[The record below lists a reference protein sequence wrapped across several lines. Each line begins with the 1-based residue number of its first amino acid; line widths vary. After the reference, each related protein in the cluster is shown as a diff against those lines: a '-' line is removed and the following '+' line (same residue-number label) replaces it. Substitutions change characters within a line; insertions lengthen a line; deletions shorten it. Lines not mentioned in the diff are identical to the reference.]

1 MLQWT
6 TAGRGAR
13 FALIVHHTDGVR
25 EWAYDRAS
33 QVGTLNQ
40 ALDEATAK
48 GWTIVSMK
56 DDWKIIFPLH

>member
-1 MLQWT
+1 M
-6 TAGRGAR
+6 
-13 FALIVHHTDGVR
+13 
-25 EWAYDRAS
+25 AYDRAS

-40 ALDEATAK
+40 ALDEATTK